1 MKVKH
6 ERHERFDAV
15 WVTLERLR
23 DDIRSLER
31 SELERVSHL
40 RGHQTVD
47 DLEALQQSFVKL
59 DHAVLDIE
67 QTLASLGE
75 ATGEIGK
82 L

>member
-1 MKVKH
+1 MKH

-23 DDIRSLER
+23 DDIRGLER
-31 SELERVSHL
+31 SELERVAHL

-47 DLEALQQSFVKL
+47 DLGALQQSFVKL

>member
-1 MKVKH
+1 MEH
-6 ERHERFDAV
+6 ESHERFDAV

-23 DDIRSLER
+23 ADLQHLER
-31 SELERVSHL
+31 TELERVAHL

-47 DLEALQQSFVKL
+47 DLEALQQSFVRL
-59 DHAVLDIE
+59 DQAVLDIE